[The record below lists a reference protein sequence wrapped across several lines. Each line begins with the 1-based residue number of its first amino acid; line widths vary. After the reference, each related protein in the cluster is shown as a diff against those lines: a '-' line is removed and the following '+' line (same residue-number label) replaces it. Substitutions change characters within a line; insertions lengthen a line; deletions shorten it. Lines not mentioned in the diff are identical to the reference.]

1 MPDDFKKVQTGDALH
16 IPAPAYNAFIDTAIA
31 QQRGLTLGGGPQR
44 RLGVSG
50 TVITAYNPTAN
61 AIPWHGVVEVL
72 STEHGEDI
80 TVGKSG
86 DAAGAGVYGIA
97 LEQIAGSAYGAV
109 ALAGG
114 PWKLTVAGSVAPG
127 NQVGPVDGA
136 WTAAL
141 AGTPT
146 WEVLRRDTDGI
157 ALVRFFRNSVN
168 EMSGFKGVAALN
180 MLTSTV
186 YSRATWLIG
195 RQWTAI
201 NTSQELY
208 RAILQFQNPVFLNP
222 ATSNSILLGSAALA
236 ISADIIAQF
245 PGQQVEFRTR
255 FVWVPTSTIQVFV
268 RGITDPFDIAVDTFD
283 KLSTLSC
290 SGGGPMLA
298 LDLDLHAA
306 FPFGAREFAY
316 AAICEG
322 LASLTI
328 YGLQVFITHQR
339 LAALTGIGRVFST
352 VQPLGDW
359 RYGVLKG

>member
-157 ALVRFFRNSVN
+157 ALVRFFRLAQISL
-168 EMSGFKGVAALN
+168 SPLLAAATLN
-180 MLTSTV
+180 ISTSTV
-186 YSRATWLIG
+186 LSRSFG
-195 RQWTAI
+195 RLQRDWTGI
-201 NTSQELY
+201 NTSQEIF
-208 RAILQFQNPVFLNP
+208 RAILQFQEPVQLDVVTKDSIILVTLTSSLKCEVGLGLGTDNLFRAEGLGIVIAGITESFDVGSDSFAKLSSLALTSTKQVIIHDFYMIRNPHVGI
-222 ATSNSILLGSAALA
+222 TSWRTWAFAA
-236 ISADIIAQF
+236 IAQW
-245 PGQQVEFRTR
+245 P
-255 FVWVPTSTIQVFV
+255 
-268 RGITDPFDIAVDTFD
+268 
-283 KLSTLSC
+283 STLV
-290 SGGGPMLA
+290 
-298 LDLDLHAA
+298 
-306 FPFGAREFAY
+306 
-316 AAICEG
+316 
-322 LASLTI
+322 
-328 YGLQVFITHQR
+328 YGLQVSVPHK
-339 LAALTGIGRVFST
+339 AAFVLIGTAYVRSELMY
-352 VQPLGDW
+352 PADW
-359 RYGVLKG
+359 LYIALKA